1 MSVLKL
7 SDLGE
12 ADLESRL
19 TGPGLGLK
27 TGPFTLR
34 IKTKLPHLVSQLHL
48 LYSHYPLVA
57 SDEIVDFH
65 IEITGNGFLR
75 RWWRPQAVFLLDGDK
90 VFEPFPASHAFPLLE
105 WGVNWCTAMMAH
117 QYLMLHAATVE
128 KGGRALLFPAW
139 PGAGKTTLCA
149 ALVSRGWRLFSDE
162 FGLVQPGTG
171 MLVPSP
177 RPLPLKNRSIR
188 VIREFNP
195 DAVIG
200 PEFPNTRKGTVAHLC
215 PNNDSIMRS
224 EEPAQPAW
232 IVFPRYKSGA
242 PMRLESVAKPQAF
255 LKLTNNSFNYRLLGL
270 AGFEAAT
277 RLVRECQCYVFY
289 YSDLDEA
296 VSTLDELITR
306 A

>member
-7 SDLGE
+7 GEVGE
-12 ADLESRL
+12 AELESRL
-19 TGPGLGLK
+19 AGPGLKLK
-27 TGPFTLR
+27 TGPFSLR
-34 IKTKLPHLVSQLHL
+34 IRTKLPHLISQLHL
-48 LYSHYPLVA
+48 LYAHYPVLEPDA
-57 SDEIVDFH
+57 IADFH
-65 IEITGNGFLR
+65 VEIAGSGFPR
-75 RWWRPQAVFLLDGDK
+75 RWWRRQAVFLLDGDR
-90 VFEPFPASHAFPLLE
+90 VFDPFPASHAFPLLE

-128 KGGRALLFPAW
+128 KGGKALLFPAW

-162 FGLVQPGTG
+162 FGLVQPSSG

-177 RPLPLKNRSIR
+177 RPLPLKNRSIGI
-188 VIREFNP
+188 IREFAP

-215 PNNDSIMRS
+215 PDKASVNRS
-224 EEPAQPAW
+224 EAAALPAW
-232 IVFPRYKSGA
+232 IVFPRYQAGA
-242 PMRLESVAKPQAF
+242 TTRLEAISKPQAF
-255 LKLTNNSFNYRLLGL
+255 IKLTNNSFNYRLMGL

-277 RLVRECQCYVFY
+277 RLVRACQCYIFH
-289 YSDLDEA
+289 YSHLDEA
-296 VSTLDELITR
+296 VSKLDELVTR